1 MANNPKQP
9 GVSGSTSFRYNEV
22 EAMCQLMTIV
32 ARGGDTRIVSKS
44 EAVRTVFGKFKRM
57 KDRLD
62 KQREPAVG

>member
-1 MANNPKQP
+1 
-9 GVSGSTSFRYNEV
+9 
-22 EAMCQLMTIV
+22 MCQLMTIV